1 MLFETVIST
10 IKKTSV
16 EDFKDFRSL
25 KASWIDQVSA
35 KFLKDDTPVI
45 GIHLTNIFNLL
56 MKINTFSSKCK
67 IAKIKFLFKKAI
79 KTEAKEL

>member
-45 GIHLTNIFNLL
+45 GTHLTNIFNLL